1 MANGFALLTEILPS
15 RVVSAVKLD
24 EAAPSLQSHYRTF
37 STTTGCSVPVS
48 RIGTHTL
55 MGAAHLRGSLGIGT
69 TGSPVPHSSLD
80 PGHATC
86 MPDADGIVS
95 RLRPDCSQ
103 RSLNSPVLTS
113 SVFAFDTSSV
123 VRLCSSP
130 WIHTCP
136 VFPGLFLTRSR
147 HRLLTD
153 AAGGGLVPAP
163 ASRYRG
169 TYPHLECS
177 TKHSP
182 SSACSRHK
190 QGANFWMRWLN
201 TSAT

>member
-1 MANGFALLTEILPS
+1 
-15 RVVSAVKLD
+15 
-24 EAAPSLQSHYRTF
+24 
-37 STTTGCSVPVS
+37 
-48 RIGTHTL
+48 

-182 SSACSRHK
+182 SSACSRHNQSENFLAEHMLIAFAK
-190 QGANFWMRWLN
+190 PGGLLLPDGELMTYFWCTAQGVTHTRWVRLRVED
-201 TSAT
+201 